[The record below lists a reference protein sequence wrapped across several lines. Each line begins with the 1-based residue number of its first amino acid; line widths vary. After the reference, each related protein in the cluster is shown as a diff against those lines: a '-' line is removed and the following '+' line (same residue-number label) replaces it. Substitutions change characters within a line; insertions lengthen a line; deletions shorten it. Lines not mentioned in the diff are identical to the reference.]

1 MILAADVG
9 GTKTLLA
16 LFGRADPARP
26 VFERR
31 FDSHGF
37 TDFGVLAAS
46 FLAEAREARGGAA
59 PLEAACLGVAGP
71 VTGDRV
77 QVTNLPWTLDAADL
91 ARRLG
96 VSSVRL
102 VNDFAAIVSGLEVI
116 GPQGLATLQAG
127 EPVAGA
133 ARVVLGA
140 GTGLGIAYAF
150 APEGGAYRPVPGEGG
165 HAAFAPTDDVQI
177 DLWRYLHERVGRVTL
192 EHVIS
197 GTGLMRIYDFLLQ
210 RGTLPESAALR
221 AEISETGA
229 PAAITR
235 HALERG
241 DTLALAALDLFVACY
256 GAAAG
261 DHALN
266 VMARGGVF
274 VAGGIAPKILKRL
287 AAGGFLAAFNDKAGF
302 SDHTRRMPVH
312 VVVNERAGL
321 LGAARLAMQIAGG
334 PRVCED

>member
-1 MILAADVG
+1 MILAADIG

-26 VFERR
+26 LFERR

-37 TDFGVLAAS
+37 TEFGALIES
-46 FLAEAREARGGAA
+46 FLAAAREALGGAA
-59 PLEAACLGVAGP
+59 RIEAACLGVAGP
-71 VTGDRV
+71 VTGARV
-77 QVTNLPWTLDAADL
+77 QVTNLPWILDAADI

-96 VSSVRL
+96 ASSVRL

-116 GPQGLATLQAG
+116 GPPGLATLQPG

-133 ARVVLGA
+133 PRVVLGA

-150 APEGGAYRPVPGEGG
+150 APDGGEYRPVPGEGG
-165 HAAFAPTDDVQI
+165 HAAFAPLDELQI
-177 DLWRYLHERVGRVTL
+177 DLWRYLHERLGRITL

-197 GTGLMRIYDFLLQ
+197 GTGLMRLYDFMLQ
-210 RGTLPESAALR
+210 HGTLPESAALR
-221 AEISETGA
+221 AEVSETGA
-229 PAAITR
+229 AAAITR

-241 DTLALAALDLFVACY
+241 DTLALAALDLFIACY

-287 AAGGFLAAFNDKAGF
+287 AAGGFLAAFNDKGGF

-312 VVVNERAGL
+312 VIVNERAGL
-321 LGAARLAMQIAGG
+321 LGAARLAMQVADGAN
-334 PRVCED
+334 VCED

>member
-1 MILAADVG
+1 MILAADIG

-16 LFGRADPARP
+16 LFERQDLLRP

-31 FDSHGF
+31 FDSHGYAG
-37 TDFGVLAAS
+37 FGPLVAGFLDEARASLGAAAS
-46 FLAEAREARGGAA
+46 I
-59 PLEAACLGVAGP
+59 EAACLGVAGP
-71 VTGDRV
+71 VTGARV

-96 VSSVRL
+96 LASVRL
-102 VNDFAAIVSGLEVI
+102 LNDFAAIVHGLDAIDE
-116 GPQGLATLQAG
+116 QGLATLQAG
-127 EPVAGA
+127 EPIAGA
-133 ARVVLGA
+133 PRVVLGA

-150 APEGGAYRPVPGEGG
+150 ASRGDGYRPLPGEGG
-165 HAAFAPTDDVQI
+165 HAAFAPADDLQI
-177 DLWRYLHERVGRVTL
+177 GLWRYLHERVGRVTL

-197 GTGLMRIYDFLLQ
+197 GTGLLRIYDFLLQ
-210 RGTLPESAALR
+210 RGTRPESAPLR
-221 AEISETGA
+221 AELSETGA

-235 HALERG
+235 HALEHG
-241 DTLALAALDLFVACY
+241 DALASEALDLFIACY

-266 VMARGGVF
+266 ILARGGVY

-287 AAGGFLAAFNDKAGF
+287 AAGGFVAAFNDKAGF
-302 SDHTRRMPVH
+302 SEHARRMPVH

-321 LGAARLAMQIAGG
+321 LGAARRAAQIAARADGAN
-334 PRVCED
+334 V